1 MESKKVGY
9 QLEKSAEEKYE
20 TLKSY
25 LVSLE
30 KIAVAFSGGVDSTF
44 LLKAAKE
51 ALGENVVAFTA
62 ISDVLTKEEESEAE
76 LFCKNEKINLVKIPF
91 NVFSVKEFV
100 QNPKERCYYCK
111 TKLMKQMK
119 QTALKYGIPFVV
131 EGTNLDD
138 ERDYRP
144 GRKALEEQKILSPLR
159 VCQLTKDEIRYL
171 SRKFGLATW
180 NKPSFAC
187 LASRIPYGEIITKE
201 LLCKI
206 EKAEHFLREKGFSQ
220 MRVRVYPTNMLVRL
234 ELLPEEQDR
243 LFLGGLQIEVV
254 NYLKELGFSYVTLDL
269 EGYRSGSMNDSL
281 I

>member
-1 MESKKVGY
+1 MENKKLVSV
-9 QLEKSAEEKYE
+9 LEKNAEEKYE
-20 TLKSY
+20 KLKSY
-25 LVSLE
+25 LLSLE

-51 ALGENVVAFTA
+51 VLGENVVAFIA
-62 ISDVLTKEEESEAE
+62 ISDVLTKEEEFEAE
-76 LFCKNEKINLVKIPF
+76 QFCKKEKINLVKIPF

-111 TKLMKQMK
+111 TELMKQMK
-119 QTALKYGIPFVV
+119 QTALKYGISLVV

-187 LASRIPYGEIITKE
+187 LASRIPYGETITKE
-201 LLCKI
+201 LLCKV
-206 EKAEHFLREKGFSQ
+206 EKAERFLREKGFSQ
-220 MRVRVYPTNMLVRL
+220 MRVRVYPSNRLVRL

-243 LFLGGLQIEVV
+243 LFSNGIQTEVTD
-254 NYLKELGFSYVTLDL
+254 YMKELGFSYITLDL
-269 EGYRSGSMNDSL
+269 EGYRSGSMNNN
-281 I
+281 